1 MFFDICVLYFCKS
14 IIESMTFIKF
24 LFTKT
29 FLKQLLIAVIAM
41 VVLIF
46 VIMKWLDSST
56 NHDQKIR
63 VPSLAK
69 MSLDDVKVKLDE
81 NDLRFEILDSSNYN
95 PDYPK
100 FSVIEQ
106 IPKAGEYVKENRK
119 IYLTIN
125 RSGYPFIKI
134 PEVVGRT
141 RRQAEPTLIAM
152 GFEIGKITYRS
163 YIAEDEVLEIRNKG
177 KKIEPGD
184 ELQITEVIDLVL
196 GDGEGSLKRD
206 VEVKED
212 SKKKIEDGGE

>member
-1 MFFDICVLYFCKS
+1 
-14 IIESMTFIKF
+14 MTFIKF
-24 LFTKT
+24 LFTKA
-29 FLKQLLIAVIAM
+29 FLKQLLIAVIAL
-41 VVLIF
+41 VILIF
-46 VIMKWLDSST
+46 LILKWLDSST

-69 MSLDDVKVKLDE
+69 MSLGDVEIKLDE

-95 PDYPK
+95 PDFPK
-100 FSVIEQ
+100 YSVIEQ

-141 RRQAEPTLIAM
+141 RRQAEPTLVAM
-152 GFEIGKITYRS
+152 GFEIGEITYRP
-163 YIAEDEVLEIRNKG
+163 YIAKDEVLEIRNKG
-177 KKIEPGD
+177 EKIEPGD
-184 ELQITEVIDLVL
+184 ELQKTEVIDLVL

-206 VEVKED
+206 VKAKEG
-212 SKKKIEDGGE
+212 SKKKIDDGGE